1 MGMKEFSHME
11 YLDGMEKIDSQ
22 IMDQVLSAINT
33 YNENAYAKEDV
44 LRTLAKEQMDTED
57 FKILLSTAAQEC
69 LEEMAVRAMHET
81 KRYFGNS
88 VAMFTPLY
96 LANYCENHCVYCGF
110 NCHNKIHRGK
120 LNPEEIE
127 AEFQAI
133 SATGLREILLL
144 TGESRSMSDVEYIG
158 KGIQIARKYFDTI
171 GIEIYPLNSDEYRHL
186 KNCGADFVSVYQET
200 YQTDIYE
207 KMHKSGPKRSFPY
220 RFNSQER
227 ALIGGMRGVAFGALL
242 GLGNFRKDAY
252 AAGLHAY
259 YIQKKYPHAEIS
271 FSTPRLRPYK
281 NHEEAGPNDVHEK
294 ALLQVMLAFRIF
306 LPFAGITISTR
317 ERAGFRDHVIGM
329 CATKISAGVKTGVG
343 GHEEEAKGD
352 EQFEISDPRSVES
365 VHEAILGAG
374 LQPVYRDYIRV

>member
-1 MGMKEFSHME
+1 MAAV
-11 YLDGMEKIDSQ
+11 D
-22 IMDQVLSAINT
+22 T

-44 LRTLAKEQMDTED
+44 LGTLAKEQMDTED
-57 FKILLSTAAQEC
+57 FKVLLSTAAQEY
-69 LEEMAVRAMHET
+69 LEEMAVRARYET

-88 VAMFTPLY
+88 VSMFTPLY

-127 AEFQAI
+127 TEFQSI

-144 TGESRSMSDVEYIG
+144 TGESRAMSDVKYIG
-158 KGIQIARKYFDTI
+158 EGIKIARKYFDTI
-171 GIEIYPLNSDEYRHL
+171 GIEIYPLNSDEYRYL

-200 YQTDIYE
+200 YQIEIYE

-220 RFNSQER
+220 RFHSQER
-227 ALIGGMRGVAFGALL
+227 ALMGGMRGVAFGALL

-271 FSTPRLRPYK
+271 F
-281 NHEEAGPNDVHEK
+281 
-294 ALLQVMLAFRIF
+294 
-306 LPFAGITISTR
+306 
-317 ERAGFRDHVIGM
+317 
-329 CATKISAGVKTGVG
+329 
-343 GHEEEAKGD
+343 
-352 EQFEISDPRSVES
+352 
-365 VHEAILGAG
+365 
-374 LQPVYRDYIRV
+374 